1 MCLYSSVFYMCVHC
15 GWWERILTCCL
26 SNNALYLE
34 CFTGLHFKYA
44 CRFILGRDG
53 WRVGSL
59 SLWWPEMAQQY
70 WVSVI
75 SRLLSPPA
83 PFRLPIPPIP
93 PPLFV
98 PSSPLLL
105 PLFPLLLSSLCPL
118 LLTSSPSPLSSP
130 LSPPPL
136 PSSPPLSLSSTSHPT
151 STHPGAHV
159 LLPHVYWAGKTWKVR
174 VPSTAATA
182 GVSVCSSQQ
191 WCQEILSVMWV
202 TYRSLS

>member
-1 MCLYSSVFYMCVHC
+1 MCLYSSVFYMCVHW

-26 SNNALYLE
+26 SFNAPLYLE
-34 CFTGLHFKYA
+34 CFTGLHFMYA

-75 SRLLSPPA
+75 SIIFRLLSPPA
-83 PFRLPIPPIP
+83 PLRLSHPTPPSSSLCPLLPP

-98 PSSPLLL
+98 PSSS
-105 PLFPLLLSSLCPL
+105 LFLV
-118 LLTSSPSPLSSP
+118 SPPPHFIPSSP

-136 PSSPPLSLSSTSHPT
+136 PSSSSSSSLSFLHFPSNFHTPRSTCS
-151 STHPGAHV
+151 
-159 LLPHVYWAGKTWKVR
+159 
-174 VPSTAATA
+174 AATR
-182 GVSVCSSQQ
+182 V
-191 WCQEILSVMWV
+191 LS
-202 TYRSLS
+202 R